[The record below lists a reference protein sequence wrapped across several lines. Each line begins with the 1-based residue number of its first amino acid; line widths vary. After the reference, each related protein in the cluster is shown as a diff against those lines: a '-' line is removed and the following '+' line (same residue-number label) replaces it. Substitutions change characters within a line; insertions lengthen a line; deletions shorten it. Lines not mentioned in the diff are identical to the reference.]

1 MPRMTLLEVV
11 QNVLSA
17 MDSDEVQSFTDT
29 VESEQV
35 AMEAKRVFYEFSNRI
50 DLESQE
56 NLIQLQSLSDPSHP
70 NYLLLPEGTSEIL
83 EVRYD
88 NRKDVNDTEFKY
100 EPVKY
105 LDRKS
110 FLDITTRF
118 QADTEDTK
126 YDTITDFTGVKL
138 SICKTRAPCYFT
150 SFDDKHL
157 VFDAYNSNVETTM
170 TQARCMCYGR
180 IEPTFVLK
188 DDFVIPLDS
197 RATMAYLA
205 EVISS
210 CFVNI
215 KQQGNS
221 KEEQRARRGFLGIKS
236 KHSRIA
242 NPWGL
247 DEGAFDFGMPS
258 KRGIGKLCPG
268 PNNVNLSS

>member
-1 MPRMTLLEVV
+1 MTLLEVV
-11 QNVLSA
+11 QNALSA
-17 MDSDEVQSFTDT
+17 MDSDEVQSISDT

-56 NLIQLQSLSDPSHP
+56 NLIQLSSLSDTTHP
-70 NYLLLPEGTSEIL
+70 NYLKLPDGVSEVL
-83 EVRYD
+83 EVKYD
-88 NRKDVNDTEFKY
+88 NRKDAHDTEFKY
-100 EPVKY
+100 EPVRY

-118 QADTEDTK
+118 QPDTEDTK
-126 YDTITDFTGVKL
+126 YDTVVDFSGIKL
-138 SICKTRAPCYFT
+138 CICKTRAPCYFT

-157 VFDAYNSNVETTM
+157 VFDAYNSAVDSSL
-170 TQARCMCYGR
+170 QQSKCMCYGR
-180 IEPTFVLK
+180 VEPVFLM
-188 DDFVIPLDS
+188 DDNFVIPLDS
-197 RATMAYLA
+197 RATMAYLS

-221 KEEQRARRGFLGIKS
+221 KEEQRARRGFLGVKS

-247 DEGAFDFGMPS
+247 DENAFDFGMPA